1 MVQSQS
7 PTLETENHISLN
19 QKGFQMKKSFLTL
32 VFFWSSIVFAEDLL
46 VLTAKDQLIDLRA
59 EFVTLTELIDNLPEP
74 D

>member
-1 MVQSQS
+1 
-7 PTLETENHISLN
+7 
-19 QKGFQMKKSFLTL
+19 MKKSFLTL